1 MKNKTTFGNFA
12 QPTPKWARLL
22 FNIFTAISGVLSI
35 VVVTFSDEIPDSTE
49 TLLLKI
55 AAVSVPIMRVFTKSF
70 GVTDGTTTT
79 N

>member
-12 QPTPKWARLL
+12 QPTPKWASLL

-35 VVVTFSDEIPDSTE
+35 IVVTFSDEIPDSTE

-70 GVTDGTTTT
+70 GIDGDTTS
-79 N
+79 NP